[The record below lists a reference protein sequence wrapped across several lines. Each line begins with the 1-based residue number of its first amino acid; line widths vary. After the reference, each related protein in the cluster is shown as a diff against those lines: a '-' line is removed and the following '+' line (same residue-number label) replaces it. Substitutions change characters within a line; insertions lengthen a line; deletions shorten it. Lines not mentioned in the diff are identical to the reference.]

1 MKRLLWIVTILLLS
15 ISASAQVSGPARKIA
30 FGTSDPAV
38 CQPSGNNIFFNTSSG
53 LLKICTSANTWT
65 TAGPGAG
72 TGSVTHT
79 GTLTANQLIKG
90 NGGVDITVGNL
101 TGDVTTS
108 GSMATTLA
116 NTAVTP
122 GSYTSA
128 NITVDSKGRLTAAA
142 NGSGGGSMSIGGTV
156 TSGTTGSIPF
166 IGAGPVLAQDNATF
180 FWDTTNK
187 RLGIGTTAPASALDV
202 QGFMSLGA
210 LNTEGQGIY
219 LASCFTNTQAL
230 YLVASNDGK
239 TFNFLNS
246 NDPTTG
252 AVYTPVSPSIV
263 RDPSIMKSGGLYWV
277 AHTNNFG
284 GTTFDVISSPDLSNW
299 TLVQSVDM
307 SAVTG
312 VNRVYAPEWFVDT
325 DGSIHIFVTTSIDTG
340 VSYQIHEVHPTNV
353 AMTTWSTPVTVTGT
367 GIPVS
372 AIDPFILK
380 LGSNY
385 QLWYSNQPTNSFIE
399 VATSTSLTSGYTAL
413 HTGDWNSWGN
423 TIEGPNIV
431 QTGTNTYR
439 LYVDHFPSLGI
450 KYAES
455 TDGGSTW
462 GALTAITVPGVIV
475 HPTIIRIRDVDAL
488 RNMAGLFMARNSSV
502 NGPFTASA
510 VTTTN
515 GSVVSASHVISG
527 ANLYL
532 GTGADAYLI
541 LGATSTDT
549 IIGRAAA
556 DNFRLGKLA
565 ANPPIAQTL
574 SMQNASGTNIAG
586 ADFTLS
592 GSQGTGTGIGGS
604 LVLKVAPAGSTG
616 SSLNALATAL
626 TILSTKKATFADDLT
641 VSGLLKTGSGPTTL
655 TDSVGKI
662 LSAALND
669 VAFANFVP
677 ATAASKLVGRG
688 SASGAGDFE
697 EITLGSGLTMTGTTL
712 SASGG
717 GGGLTVGTTTITGGT
732 TAQLLY
738 DNGGVVGESTVLFN
752 SSNGNLHFA
761 HTKGIETDNGA
772 LLRIGGT
779 GNNVSIG
786 SMGFGIVSDDFTTT
800 YFATTNR
807 HTISITSGTVTEAGW
822 PFLDIAGTW
831 NEGSTVLQGIRLNV
845 TNTASA
851 AGSPLLDLQI
861 GSSSLFRVEKS
872 GNVKLGATTARGTTE
887 GTNTLSL
894 FNGTAPVGTLTNG
907 ASFYASGGE
916 MFVID
921 AGGTALQ
928 ISSHDKDGFF
938 VHDTR
943 YTTTGRRVIIDIEK
957 LARFLNE
964 RFGTDF
970 IHEFTER

>member
-1 MKRLLWIVTILLLS
+1 MKRLLWIVAILLLS

-30 FGTSDPAV
+30 FGTADPAS
-38 CQPSGNNIFFNTSSG
+38 CQTNGNNIFFRTDTG
-53 LLKICTSANTWT
+53 QLKVCTAANTWSVVGAGAGSGDVNGPASATDNAIARFDGTGGKTIQNSVVTIADT
-65 TAGPGAG
+65 TGNMAGVGTINTHTIPGGTGTFALIAATQTFTNKTYDTAG
-72 TGSVTHT
+72 TGNVFKINGAQVTS
-79 GTLTANQLIKG
+79 I
-90 NGGVDITVGNL
+90 
-101 TGDVTTS
+101 
-108 GSMATTLA
+108 
-116 NTAVTP
+116 
-122 GSYTSA
+122 
-128 NITVDSKGRLTAAA
+128 
-142 NGSGGGSMSIGGTV
+142 GSGLSIAAGVLDATGGGGGGMSIGGTV
-156 TSGTTGSIPF
+156 TSGTIGSIPF

-340 VSYQIHEVHPTNV
+340 VSYQIHEVHPTNA

-367 GIPVS
+367 GIPAS

-488 RNMAGLFMARNSSV
+488 RNMAGLFMARNASV

-586 ADFTLS
+586 ADFTLDA
-592 GSQGTGTGIGGS
+592 SQGTGTGTGGS
-604 LVLKVAPAGSTG
+604 LILKVAPAGSTG
-616 SSLNALATAL
+616 SSLNALATAF

-655 TDSVGKI
+655 TDAAGLI
-662 LSAALND
+662 LSAALNTVG
-669 VAFANFVP
+669 VAQGG
-677 ATAASKLVGRG
+677 T
-688 SASGAGDFE
+688 
-697 EITLGSGLTMTGTTL
+697 GLTTLTANNVILGNGTSAPTFVAPGTSGNVLTSNGTTWT
-712 SASGG
+712 SAAASGG
-717 GGGLTVGTTTITGGT
+717 G
-732 TAQLLY
+732 
-738 DNGGVVGESTVLFN
+738 
-752 SSNGNLHFA
+752 
-761 HTKGIETDNGA
+761 
-772 LLRIGGT
+772 
-779 GNNVSIG
+779 
-786 SMGFGIVSDDFTTT
+786 
-800 YFATTNR
+800 
-807 HTISITSGTVTEAGW
+807 SGTVNSGTQYRVAYYATTGTAVSGNGSLVTDASDNWTLSNKLGVGIAPSTNRAMTLMDMSGGATYFQFKQASTAETTIGVESSSKQ
-822 PFLDIAGTW
+822 FLIFKESNSTYMFMIDPANNVKIAGT
-831 NEGSTVLQGIRLNV
+831 
-845 TNTASA
+845 A
-851 AGSPLLDLQI
+851 A
-861 GSSSLFRVEKS
+861 R
-872 GNVKLGATTARGTTE
+872 ATTE
-887 GTNTLSL
+887 GTNTLDI
-894 FNGTAPVGTLTNG
+894 FDGTAPVGTLANGISLYSTSGELRVMDAAGNATLLSPHDPQTNEWIYFSKNTVTG
-907 ASFYASGGE
+907 KVLRVDMERLMKA
-916 MFVID
+916 ID
-921 AGGTALQ
+921 AQLGG
-928 ISSHDKDGFF
+928 GFIKEY
-938 VHDTR
+938 V
-943 YTTTGRRVIIDIEK
+943 EK
-957 LARFLNE
+957 VN
-964 RFGTDF
+964 
-970 IHEFTER
+970 